1 MAGHTATTRSTANPR
16 VGSAASTALP
26 TQNGTRDGSGSAPQP
41 SPVAAAGRVATV
53 DVTANAHRPQPTL
66 ASSIAIKVR
75 ATSIALQNTAAFE
88 APQDGAGKRVPAIP
102 TNLVT
107 GALALISRV
116 PQVVEAQKSLAPALP
131 KLTISNSS
139 LIEGDSGTSNMSFA
153 VTLSGASRTAVSASY
168 ATSNGTATAGSD
180 YLASSGT
187 IRFQRGQ
194 TAAFINVAV
203 IGDTAVEP
211 DETFF
216 VTLSNPSRAT
226 IARGVATGVIL
237 NNDTATLPTLSIA
250 DASVVEGDAGTSPL
264 PFTVTLSRAYSSPV
278 TVSYASSNGSATA
291 GSDYTAASGTL
302 TFAAGQ
308 VSQIINVGVLG
319 DTTVEPAET
328 VIMTLSSPAGAD
340 LARAVA
346 TGTITNDDT
355 SSPPVQWGSAFY
367 SPYVGMY
374 NWPTPNLL
382 PLAQGDG
389 TSLLNLGYIQADA
402 EGAPSWGGYSLLQL
416 DSTNSQA
423 VAINQSIV
431 DFRNSGGDVMVSF
444 GGAVGT
450 SLSKYYSD
458 NDISAQLLANAYA
471 SVADYYGTSHLDFAM
486 QGAALSDPKAVAL
499 ETQAI
504 KLFQRSYPSTQV
516 WLSLPVTPAG
526 LSPDSLSAVTSA
538 LQAGVKPAGIN
549 IMAMDFGE
557 AAAPTTGPNAKSMGD
572 YVIEAGLAT
581 YKQLA
586 PLYDQYGLGY
596 SWSQLGITPMIGV
609 NDVTT
614 EVFTVA
620 DAQAVE
626 DFAAAKGLGMLS
638 MWSLPRDNPGTP
650 GQVSETTS
658 GLSDPAYSFSNIF
671 DDYGT
676 APLPPQWGGQ
686 FYAPYVSMSDWPVP
700 SLPQL
705 AQAGGTSLMIAGF
718 IQADAGGAPSWGGY
732 SLLQPDKANSQM
744 VAINKSLADF
754 KSAGGDVM
762 LSYGGAVGTSLPK
775 YYSDNNLSAQLLA
788 NTYASV
794 AAIYGATHM
803 DFDIQ
808 EAALTDSKAVALQI
822 QAIKLLQQSKPGLEV
837 WLTLP
842 VTPTGLTG
850 DSLGVVTSALQTG
863 LKVAGIAIMTMDFG
877 EVAAPTTGPN
887 AKTMGAY
894 VIQAG
899 QSTYSQLSA
908 LYGQYGLKYS
918 WSQLGLTPMIG
929 VNDVTT
935 EVFTVADAQAVEDF
949 AVANGVG
956 MLSMWSLQ
964 RDNPGT
970 PGQVSGS
977 TSGLSDPAYS
987 FSNIFND
994 YGAAVI

>member
-1 MAGHTATTRSTANPR
+1 MTLSSPAGA
-16 VGSAASTALP
+16 
-26 TQNGTRDGSGSAPQP
+26 
-41 SPVAAAGRVATV
+41 
-53 DVTANAHRPQPTL
+53 TL
-66 ASSIAIKVR
+66 AR
-75 ATSIALQNTAAFE
+75 A
-88 APQDGAGKRVPAIP
+88 
-102 TNLVT
+102 
-107 GALALISRV
+107 
-116 PQVVEAQKSLAPALP
+116 
-131 KLTISNSS
+131 
-139 LIEGDSGTSNMSFA
+139 
-153 VTLSGASRTAVSASY
+153 
-168 ATSNGTATAGSD
+168 
-180 YLASSGT
+180 
-187 IRFQRGQ
+187 
-194 TAAFINVAV
+194 
-203 IGDTAVEP
+203 
-211 DETFF
+211 
-216 VTLSNPSRAT
+216 
-226 IARGVATGVIL
+226 VATGTIT
-237 NNDTATLPTLSIA
+237 NDDTAPTLSIA

-264 PFTVTLSRAYSSPV
+264 PFTVTLSRAYLSPV

-319 DTTVEPAET
+319 DTTVEPPET

-355 SSPPVQWGSAFY
+355 SSPPPQWGSAFY

-374 NWPTPNLL
+374 NWPTPNL
-382 PLAQGDG
+382 PQLAQGDG

-504 KLFQRSYPSTQV
+504 KLLQRSYPSTQV
-516 WLSLPVTPAG
+516 WISLPVTPTG

-762 LSYGGAVGTSLPK
+762 LSYGGAVGTSLSK

-822 QAIKLLQQSKPGLEV
+822 QAIKLLQQSEPGLEV

-987 FSNIFND
+987 FSNVFND
-994 YGAAVI
+994 YGAVVI